1 MLVLRLKEIMQEK
14 EISRE
19 EISKALDVSMA
30 TISSISSGKVLPSIK
45 FTMQLA
51 EFLDVDIRE
60 MFNQTKGGIYTQ
72 NELKEATENIERGLD
87 FIRKTIYNG

>member
-45 FTMQLA
+45 FTLQLA

-60 MFNQTKGGIYTQ
+60 MFNQTKGGLYTQ
-72 NELKEATENIERGLD
+72 SELKEAIENIERGLD
-87 FIRKTIYNG
+87 YIKNKIQ